1 MSYYCKYVFNLR
13 RITAI
18 CRWSKVL
25 FREFLL
31 KNTFCLLL
39 FYFRRI
45 LVYRSDGINVWTD
58 FIFNRIC
65 KEMYIVFGCIWID
78 FYGLELNFVE
88 RFSPKQNYFFI
99 FHEWLNDID
108 NLRAK
113 DVKKKNKINRE
124 LRSGDEFIIINDP
137 LYNF

>member
-1 MSYYCKYVFNLR
+1 MCELILYL
-13 RITAI
+13 I
-18 CRWSKVL
+18 
-25 FREFLL
+25 EFA
-31 KNTFCLLL
+31 KK
-39 FYFRRI
+39 R
-45 LVYRSDGINVWTD
+45 
-58 FIFNRIC
+58 
-65 KEMYIVFGCIWID
+65 IVFGCIWID